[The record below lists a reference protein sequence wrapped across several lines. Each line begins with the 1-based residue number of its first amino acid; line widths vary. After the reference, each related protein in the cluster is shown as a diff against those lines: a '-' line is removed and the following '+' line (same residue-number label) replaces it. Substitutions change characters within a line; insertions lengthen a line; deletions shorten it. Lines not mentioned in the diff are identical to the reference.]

1 MGRSRFVHGRLRF
14 VLPAVLISVLAG
26 CSTSPTTATGPAQRL
41 AVVSEEPTGR
51 PHDMFSSLADLVRGS
66 DAVVVGTIVSVTPGR
81 AVGDP
86 RDGEEGEVRFFDVAV
101 QIEERL
107 AGPRDSGEI
116 TIEVLFL
123 EGIRGSL
130 FSIESPW
137 WRPDAS
143 SVFFLDLDSGLPGRE
158 ATLMNPQSLYF
169 LP

>member
-1 MGRSRFVHGRLRF
+1 
-14 VLPAVLISVLAG
+14 
-26 CSTSPTTATGPAQRL
+26 
-41 AVVSEEPTGR
+41 
-51 PHDMFSSLADLVRGS
+51 MFSSLADLVRGS
-66 DAVVVGTIVSVTPGR
+66 DAVVVGTIVSVRPGR

-86 RDGEEGEVRFFDVAV
+86 RDGAVQFFDVVV

-143 SVFFLDLDSGLPGRE
+143 SVFFLNLDTGLPGRE
-158 ATLMNPQSLYF
+158 AVLVSPQGLYF
-169 LP
+169 LPDGFAGKTAASGPDSIQEATGLTVAELGVLIAGFAE

>member
-1 MGRSRFVHGRLRF
+1 
-14 VLPAVLISVLAG
+14 
-26 CSTSPTTATGPAQRL
+26 
-41 AVVSEEPTGR
+41 
-51 PHDMFSSLADLVRGS
+51 MFSSLADLVRGS

-169 LP
+169 LPDGLDGKTAASGADSMPEAVGLTVREFGALIADVNE